1 MDHLHDELL
10 RGIELL
16 EERLDLS
23 VSHKQCQSGDGEDL
37 KLVSVLANY
46 SQQDIDGV
54 EAPEKVGYVAAASN
68 ERLESLTFGRRR
80 GGSLARSGGGLN
92 DSHRAA
98 VKGPRRVRAPLA
110 CLSRVATAWG
120 MPSRWWS

>member
-23 VSHKQCQSGDGEDL
+23 VSHKQCQRGDGEDL

-46 SQQDIDGV
+46 SQ
-54 EAPEKVGYVAAASN
+54 
-68 ERLESLTFGRRR
+68 
-80 GGSLARSGGGLN
+80 
-92 DSHRAA
+92 
-98 VKGPRRVRAPLA
+98 
-110 CLSRVATAWG
+110 
-120 MPSRWWS
+120 